1 MVRVSNLKHLIEN
14 DIPLAI
20 CYNCENR
27 WANFNVTPVD
37 KFIAIPRKYTTY
49 IKRGIKS
56 KHMDVKS
63 IVTVSL
69 NSADEIFLENNL
81 NKFIKNDY
89 NFDLQLNHISKF
101 ESLLLNEYSINNK
114 YDLERNSLYIYQYG
128 RAQPV
133 SSFFN

>member
-81 NKFIKNDY
+81 NKFIKSYDTITQKVYEFQANPLKE
-89 NFDLQLNHISKF
+89 FLQKEEEIRKA
-101 ESLLLNEYSINNK
+101 K
-114 YDLERNSLYIYQYG
+114 G
-128 RAQPV
+128 
-133 SSFFN
+133 